1 MDDKKLIAEL
11 EEQQY
16 REKEGYKELLEV
28 FINTPM
34 NLEAYFAVSQ
44 KALESLADALVVGK
58 VEVLL
63 DIPSNP
69 ILPEGHKEQRELFLH
84 EAGYEEDCYS
94 ETYSTTEQGTAT
106 YTFYAKKGEVFTE
119 ENKKELHHLTL
130 LLYGFGGR
138 ARMGQMLQHIIT
150 HDIVTGAPN
159 LRTFINH
166 IFELTEKKVICEY
179 DAYFLNTKNFKYV
192 NKIVKYQQGDIVM
205 MKYAS
210 KLQAFLEGD
219 EMVARLGGDNYV
231 ALIHRERSKDFQEY
245 FSGIEIV
252 IDTEMGTRNVVLGA
266 VAGVYE
272 IKEEVTTSADV
283 MMPISM
289 ALQAAKHILHTD
301 IVYYTPE
308 LSQKILDGQK
318 VMLDFEE
325 CLEKGEYVVYLQPK
339 IRVEDEKVCGAEAL
353 ARWIHEGQMV
363 SPATFIPALEK
374 DGTICKLDFEILR
387 QVCVLVKKWVSEGKD
402 PGKIS
407 VNFSRWHLRNTNLVE
422 DVIKMLDEHG
432 VDPKY
437 IELELTETM
446 DLEEY
451 AMMAR
456 CAEQF
461 KKIGIATSIDDFG
474 TGYSSL
480 NLLKNLEVEVLKID
494 RNFIKEIGNQN
505 EGKKDR
511 VILSSIINMAKAMDM
526 QVLAEGVE
534 TTEQKQFLK
543 EANCDMI
550 QGFLYSK
557 PLPVDEF
564 EKMVYTK

>member
-44 KALESLADALVVGK
+44 RALESLADALVVGK

-84 EAGYEEDCYS
+84 EAGFEEDSYS

-119 ENKKELHHLTL
+119 NNKKELHHLTL

-166 IFELTEKKVICEY
+166 IFELTEKKMICEY

-210 KLQAFLEGD
+210 KLQEFLEGD
-219 EMVARLGGDNYV
+219 EMVARIGGDNYV

-252 IDTEMGTRNVVLGA
+252 IDTDMGTRTVVLGA

-283 MMPISM
+283 MMPMSM
-289 ALQAAKHILHTD
+289 ALQAAKHILHKD

-318 VMLDFEE
+318 VMLDFED

-387 QVCVLVKKWVSEGKD
+387 QVCVLIKKWVSEGKD

-422 DVIKMLDEHG
+422 DVIEMLDEYG

-534 TTEQKQFLK
+534 TAEQKQFLK

>member
-1 MDDKKLIAEL
+1 MDDKRLMAEF
-11 EEQQY
+11 EKQQY

-28 FINTPM
+28 FVNTPM
-34 NLEAYFAVSQ
+34 DLEAYFTALQ
-44 KALESLADALVVGK
+44 KALESLADALAVGK

-69 ILPEGHKEQRELFLH
+69 ILPVGQAERRVLFQSKD
-84 EAGYEEDCYS
+84 GFGDDSYF
-94 ETYSTTEQGTAT
+94 ETYTTMEQGTAT
-106 YTFYAKKGEVFTE
+106 YTFFAKNGQYFAE

-130 LLYGFGGR
+130 LLVGFGGR

-150 HDIVTGAPN
+150 HDIVTGVPN
-159 LRTFINH
+159 LRTFIER
-166 IFELTEKKVICEY
+166 IFELTEKKAICKY

-210 KLQAFLEGD
+210 KLMDFIDGD
-219 EMVARLGGDNYV
+219 EIVARLGGDNYV
-231 ALIHRERSKDFQEY
+231 ALIRRERSEDFQKY
-245 FSGIEIV
+245 ISGIEIV
-252 IDTEMGTRNVVLGA
+252 IDTEMGMRSIVLGA

-272 IKEEVTTSADV
+272 IKEEVSSSADI

-289 ALQAAKHILHTD
+289 AMQAAKHILHKD

-318 VMLDFEE
+318 VMLDFDES
-325 CLEKGEYVVYLQPK
+325 LEKGEYVVYLQPK
-339 IRVEDEKVCGAEAL
+339 IRVEDEQVCGAEAL
-353 ARWIHEGQMV
+353 ARWIHEGQMI

-387 QVCVLVKKWVSEGKD
+387 QVCVIIKRWVSEGKD

-407 VNFSRWHLRNTNLVE
+407 VNFSRWHLRNINLVE
-422 DVIKMLDEHG
+422 DVIKMLEEYD

-456 CAEQF
+456 CAERF

-494 RNFIKEIGNQN
+494 RDFIKEIGNQN

-534 TTEQKQFLK
+534 TVEQKQFLK
-543 EANCDMI
+543 EVNCDMI

-564 EKMVYTK
+564 EKMVYAK

>member
-1 MDDKKLIAEL
+1 MDDKRLVTEYEK
-11 EEQQY
+11 QQY

-28 FINTPM
+28 FVNTPM
-34 NLEAYFAVSQ
+34 DLEAYFTASQ
-44 KALESLADALVVGK
+44 KALESLADALAVGK

-69 ILPEGHKEQRELFLH
+69 ILPVGQAERRVLFQSKD
-84 EAGYEEDCYS
+84 GFGDDSYF
-94 ETYSTTEQGTAT
+94 ETYTTMEQGTAT
-106 YTFYAKKGEVFTE
+106 YTFFAKNGQYFTE

-130 LLYGFGGR
+130 LLVGFGGR
-138 ARMGQMLQHIIT
+138 ARMGQMLQHIMT
-150 HDIVTGAPN
+150 HDIVTGVPN
-159 LRTFINH
+159 LRTFIER
-166 IFELTEKKVICEY
+166 IFELTEKKAICKY

-210 KLQAFLEGD
+210 KLMDFIDGD
-219 EMVARLGGDNYV
+219 EIVARLGGDNYV
-231 ALIHRERSKDFQEY
+231 ALIRRARSEDFQKY
-245 FSGIEIV
+245 ISGIEIV
-252 IDTEMGTRNVVLGA
+252 IDTEMGMRSIVLGA

-272 IKEEVTTSADV
+272 IKEEVSSSADI

-289 ALQAAKHILHTD
+289 AMQAAKHILHKD

-318 VMLDFEE
+318 VMLDFDDS
-325 CLEKGEYVVYLQPK
+325 LEKGEYVVYLQPK
-339 IRVEDEKVCGAEAL
+339 IRVEDEQVCGAEAL
-353 ARWIHEGQMV
+353 ARWIHEGQMI

-387 QVCVLVKKWVSEGKD
+387 QVCVIIKRWVSEGKD

-407 VNFSRWHLRNTNLVE
+407 VNFSRWHLRNINLVE
-422 DVIKMLDEHG
+422 DVIKMLEEYD

-456 CAEQF
+456 CAERF

-494 RNFIKEIGNQN
+494 RDFIKEIGNQN

-534 TTEQKQFLK
+534 TVEQKQFLK
-543 EANCDMI
+543 EVNCDMI